1 MTREKTKPQFTKK
14 EVVIRFAASGMEI
27 AAYIIA
33 PILIGFAIGRQYG
46 PIGSLIG
53 LFTGAVLGLYIA
65 VKRAIKMTV

>member
-14 EVVIRFAASGMEI
+14 EVVLKFAVSGMEI

-33 PILIGFAIGRQYG
+33 PILIGFAIGRNFG
-46 PIGSLIG
+46 PVGSLIG

-65 VKRAIKMTV
+65 VKRAIKMAI